1 MINFKGTNRQ
11 LLNLYRGLEN
21 VKDIK
26 GSRFAVLVGK
36 NMKDIKH
43 ILAPIE
49 EAAVPT
55 PAFQTVSIQMR
66 DLVEAEDKDA
76 MEQLEKDN
84 EGLIEERKKRMD
96 EVENMLESDV
106 KLPLHPI
113 REDQLPDE
121 ITGEQVEKILE
132 IITDGND

>member
-1 MINFKGTNRQ
+1 MINFKGSNRQ
-11 LLNLYRGLEN
+11 LLNLYRGLEG
-21 VKDIK
+21 VKEIK

-36 NMKDIKH
+36 NMKEIKH
-43 ILAPIE
+43 VLNPIE

-55 PAFQTVSIQMR
+55 PEFQTISIQMR
-66 DLVEAEDKDA
+66 DLADAQDQEAMD
-76 MEQLEKDN
+76 QLEKDN
-84 EGLIEERKKRMD
+84 QDLIEERKAQMASIED
-96 EVENMLESDV
+96 MLNEGVEL
-106 KLPLHPI
+106 KLHAI

>member
-21 VKDIK
+21 VKEIR

-36 NMKDIKH
+36 NMKEIKQ
-43 ILAPIE
+43 ILQPIE
-49 EAAVPT
+49 EAAVPS
-55 PAFQTVSIQMR
+55 PSFQTVSIQMR
-66 DLVEAEDKDA
+66 DLMEAEDQEA
-76 MEQLEKDN
+76 MEQLEKEHKD
-84 EGLIEERKKRMD
+84 LIDERKQQMAS
-96 EVENMLESDV
+96 VETMLENDIEL
-106 KLPLHPI
+106 KLHAI
-113 REDQLPDE
+113 REDQLPDD

>member
-11 LLNLYRGLEN
+11 LLNLYRGLEG

-26 GSRFAVLVGK
+26 GSRFAVLIGK
-36 NMKDIKH
+36 NMKEIKH
-43 ILAPIE
+43 ILQPIE
-49 EAAVPT
+49 DAALPT
-55 PAFQTVSIQMR
+55 PSFQTVSIQMR
-66 DLVEAEDKDA
+66 DLMEADDKDA
-76 MEQLEKDN
+76 MEQLENDNKD
-84 EGLIEERKKRMD
+84 LIEERKEQMKR
-96 EVENMLESDV
+96 VEDMLEEETELS
-106 KLPLHPI
+106 LHSI

>member
-21 VKDIK
+21 VKDIR

-36 NMKDIKH
+36 NMKEIKH
-43 ILAPIE
+43 VLQPIE

-55 PAFQTVSIQMR
+55 ASFQTVSIQMR
-66 DLVEAEDKDA
+66 DLMEAEDKEA
-76 MEQLEKDN
+76 MAKLEEDN
-84 EGLIEERKKRMD
+84 KALIEERKDQMKR
-96 EVENMLESDV
+96 VEDMLEEPAEI
-106 KLPLHPI
+106 PLHGI

>member
-11 LLNLYRGLEN
+11 LLNLYRGLEG

-36 NMKDIKH
+36 NMKEIKH
-43 ILAPIE
+43 ILQPIE
-49 EAAVPT
+49 DAALPS
-55 PAFQTVSIQMR
+55 PSFQTVSIQMR
-66 DLVEAEDKDA
+66 DLMETEDKEA
-76 MEQLEKDN
+76 MAQLEEDNKD
-84 EGLIEERKKRMD
+84 LIEERQEQMKR
-96 EVENMLESDV
+96 VEDLLETETEL
-106 KLPLHPI
+106 KLHGV
-113 REDQLPDE
+113 REDQLPED

>member
-21 VKDIK
+21 VKEIR

-36 NMKDIKH
+36 NMKEIKH
-43 ILAPIE
+43 ILQPIE
-49 EAAVPT
+49 EAAVPS
-55 PAFQTVSIQMR
+55 PSFQTVSIQMR
-66 DLVEAEDKDA
+66 DLMEAEDQEA

-84 EGLIEERKKRMD
+84 KDLIDERKQQMAS
-96 EVENMLESDV
+96 VETMLENDV
-106 KLPLHPI
+106 ELQLHAI
-113 REDQLPDE
+113 REDQLPDD

>member
-21 VKDIK
+21 VKEIK

-36 NMKDIKH
+36 NMKDIKQ
-43 ILAPIE
+43 ILQPIE
-49 EAAVPT
+49 EAAVPS
-55 PAFQTVSIQMR
+55 ASFQTVSIQMR
-66 DLVEAEDKDA
+66 DLMEAEDQEA
-76 MEQLEKDN
+76 MEQLEKEHKD
-84 EGLIEERKKRMD
+84 LIDERKQQMTS
-96 EVENMLESDV
+96 VETMLENDIEL
-106 KLPLHPI
+106 KLHAI

>member
-21 VKDIK
+21 VKDIR

-36 NMKDIKH
+36 NMKEIKH
-43 ILAPIE
+43 VLQPIE

-55 PAFQTVSIQMR
+55 PSFQTVSIQMR
-66 DLVEAEDKDA
+66 DLMEAEDKEG
-76 MEQLEKDN
+76 MEQLEN
-84 EGLIEERKKRMD
+84 ENKELIEERKDQMKR
-96 EVENMLESDV
+96 VEDMLETATE
-106 KLPLHPI
+106 LTLHGI
-113 REDQLPDE
+113 REDQLPDD

>member
-21 VKDIK
+21 VKDIR

-36 NMKDIKH
+36 NMKEIKH
-43 ILAPIE
+43 VLQPIE

-55 PAFQTVSIQMR
+55 PSFQTVSIQMR
-66 DLVEAEDKDA
+66 DLMEAEDKEG
-76 MEQLEKDN
+76 MEQLEN
-84 EGLIEERKKRMD
+84 ENKELIEERKDQMKR
-96 EVENMLESDV
+96 VEDMLETDTE
-106 KLPLHPI
+106 LTLHGI

>member
-11 LLNLYRGLEN
+11 LLNLYRGLEG

-36 NMKDIKH
+36 NMKEIKH
-43 ILAPIE
+43 ILNPIE
-49 EAAVPT
+49 EAARPS

-66 DLVEAEDKDA
+66 DLMEADDKEA
-76 MEQLEKDN
+76 MTQLEEDN
-84 EGLIEERKKRMD
+84 KNLIEERQEQMKR
-96 EVENMLESDV
+96 VEDMLESDTEI
-106 KLPLHPI
+106 KLHGV
-113 REDQLPDE
+113 REDQLPED

-132 IITDGND
+132 IITNGDD

>member
-1 MINFKGTNRQ
+1 MVNFKGTNRQ

-21 VKDIK
+21 VKEIK

-36 NMKDIKH
+36 NMKDIKQ
-43 ILAPIE
+43 ILQPIE
-49 EAAVPT
+49 EAAVPS
-55 PAFQTVSIQMR
+55 ASFQTVSIQMR
-66 DLVEAEDKDA
+66 DLMEAEDQEA
-76 MEQLEKDN
+76 MEQLEKEHKD
-84 EGLIEERKKRMD
+84 LIDERKQQMAS
-96 EVENMLESDV
+96 VETMLENDIEL
-106 KLPLHPI
+106 KLHAI

>member
-21 VKDIK
+21 VKEIR

-36 NMKDIKH
+36 NMKEIKQ
-43 ILAPIE
+43 ILQPIE
-49 EAAVPT
+49 EAAVPS
-55 PAFQTVSIQMR
+55 ASFQTVSIQMR
-66 DLVEAEDKDA
+66 DLMEAEDQEA
-76 MEQLEKDN
+76 MEQLEKEHKD
-84 EGLIEERKKRMD
+84 LIDERKQQMAS
-96 EVENMLESDV
+96 VETMLENDIEL
-106 KLPLHPI
+106 KLHAI

>member
-21 VKDIK
+21 VKEIR

-36 NMKDIKH
+36 NMKEIKQ
-43 ILAPIE
+43 ILQPIE
-49 EAAVPT
+49 EAAVPS
-55 PAFQTVSIQMR
+55 PSFQTVSIQMR
-66 DLVEAEDKDA
+66 DLMEAEDQEA
-76 MEQLEKDN
+76 MEQLEKEHKD
-84 EGLIEERKKRMD
+84 LIDERKQQMAS
-96 EVENMLESDV
+96 VETMLENDIEL
-106 KLPLHPI
+106 KLHAI

>member
-84 EGLIEERKKRMD
+84 EGLIEERKKQMD

>member
-21 VKDIK
+21 VKNIK

-36 NMKDIKH
+36 NMKEIKH
-43 ILAPIE
+43 ILQPIE
-49 EAAVPT
+49 DAALPS
-55 PAFQTVSIQMR
+55 PSFQTVSIQMR
-66 DLVEAEDKDA
+66 DLMEAEDKEA
-76 MEQLEKDN
+76 MTQLEEENKD
-84 EGLIEERKKRMD
+84 LIEERQEQMKR
-96 EVENMLESDV
+96 VEELLEGDAEI
-106 KLPLHPI
+106 KLHAV
-113 REDQLPDE
+113 RDDQLPED